1 MSFFFFLDNHSF
13 DRYEIISHCG
23 FDLHFPDKWCWTSF
37 HVYNITTIIDQILI
51 WMNLF
56 LNPPFYSTALCIIS
70 VTLTFAAIIIKVENC
85 WEKIPQFSSVQ
96 SLSRVRLFV
105 TPWTAAHQV
114 SLSIT
119 NSRSLLKLIS
129 IESVMPSKHL
139 ILCCPLLLLSSIFP
153 NIRVFSSESTI
164 HIRWPKYSCLLLN
177 ITLATPHKFEK
188 EPVQCHG
195 KESLDS
201 KEKWS
206 YWLVEDRWKPL
217 YISLLFMS
225 PLTSYAII
233 L

>member
-1 MSFFFFLDNHSF
+1 MF
-13 DRYEIISHCG
+13 IISRLSLIKFSYGWIYFWTLHSTPLLYVLYLWHC
-23 FDLHFPDKWCWTSF
+23 
-37 HVYNITTIIDQILI
+37 
-51 WMNLF
+51 
-56 LNPPFYSTALCIIS
+56 
-70 VTLTFAAIIIKVENC
+70 LTFAAIIIKVENC

-96 SLSRVRLFV
+96 SLSCVRLFV

-153 NIRVFSSESTI
+153 NIRVFSSESTL

-177 ITLATPHKFEK
+177 VTLATPHKFEK